1 MLHETNPIDRL
12 RDLRNGSPTDIDL
25 KLVTDI
31 IVNTPLNH
39 GVINILLEYVF
50 LKMQGELPYNYT
62 MTVANNW
69 VEKGYQSAEEAVE
82 SIKEYQE
89 QQEKRKKRYLPSE
102 RQGEQAPKWMSK
114 GKQPAKKDKEP
125 VKTEKERTNQ
135 SHKTAKDDP
144 ELQKMIEDFRK
155 NR

>member
-1 MLHETNPIDRL
+1 NM
-12 RDLRNGSPTDIDL
+12 
-25 KLVTDI
+25 
-31 IVNTPLNH
+31 
-39 GVINILLEYVF
+39 LLEYVF
-50 LKMQGELPYNYT
+50 LIMQGELPYNYT

-114 GKQPAKKDKEP
+114 GKQSAKKDKEP

-135 SHKTAKDDP
+135 SHKTAKD
-144 ELQKMIEDFRK
+144 RK
-155 NR
+155 STRLNSSH